1 MGDDEPNPYAVLQV
15 DPHADHEVV
24 RAAYRTLARLYHPDI
39 GHQDSRRL
47 MVGLNRAWE
56 LLSDP
61 SRRGET
67 DRLLRERA
75 ARAATATRHQAS
87 KPGAAGNEPD
97 PAAHTPVWLQR
108 QPNRRVVNPWG
119 AGAAGPPPGR
129 PSGSIVD
136 FGIYRGWSLG
146 EVERADPGYL
156 SWLLERP
163 EGRPWADEIRAARR
177 SADAL
182 AAVRQRPKRRLFGLG

>member
-15 DPHADHEVV
+15 DPDADHEVV
-24 RAAYRTLARLYHPDI
+24 RAAYRALARLYHPDI

-61 SRRGET
+61 NRRGET

-75 ARAATATRHQAS
+75 ARAATATSHHAS
-87 KPGAAGNEPD
+87 KPGTGAHEPD
-97 PAAHTPVWLQR
+97 PAVHTPVWLQR

-163 EGRPWADEIRAARR
+163 EGRPWADEIRTARR